1 MAFSSFFVPQ
11 VYALVDYQ
19 TNFEKSLPLEDL
31 ETDPTFVKSLYV
43 AGGVD
48 VALDVQFV
56 RFVEFGYSFNKTN
69 TEDFGLYI
77 YLFANKKNQIIDSV
91 QNEVNL
97 SVKND
102 ENGVSY
108 DYLDYH
114 LTLISTDG
122 NFYKFK
128 IQDKD
133 NVIINSLED
142 EGRTYTVASVD
153 LRIKDEGDY
162 KYNAKAFGIGG
173 KWTFTGYAKG
183 YGEDKKEST
192 LTCSSATDYLTIKLD
207 VGHTNFLT
215 SSSKGTK
222 YKNNI
227 NSVYFSVPND
237 ILEEYGALQ
246 KIKAEWYEYKT
257 TPIIFTADDSKD
269 DYDANYEELK
279 NWIGVKANSSNH
291 PVRSFY
297 EYYDSYHETGLGTYT
312 YCYGIA
318 YNLYRDKTSYQK
330 EYDLDMNNGEG
341 FYIDMLTYLF
351 EVDELSGL
359 LLKNTE
365 LKDYVNSFYEKH
377 KNKGVQLSEDEYL
390 NKHGIAEGL
399 FQDKVDEGR
408 TKGHNVKTFDIGDSF
423 DIKDY
428 DSNHTGW
435 QRFWDYF
442 GRWGTVTDDGLDN
455 VAPIYEVKELEKA
468 KDLLIH
474 DIDYNDFK
482 NYYTL
487 AKAKDKTTFLFRFAQ
502 TDYISNDLLC
512 DKNGSTTQN
521 MAYVQQ
527 TAFLDFDILELTFN
541 KEGTETVFGCVMD
554 PQDVYSHVELPQ
566 GCADYGAYTNV
577 ILFLG
582 VVIVGYKLLNK
593 HGRKR

>member
-1 MAFSSFFVPQ
+1 M
-11 VYALVDYQ
+11 VDYQ

-48 VALDVQFV
+48 VALDVQLV

-77 YLFANKKNQIIDSV
+77 YLFVNKENQIIDSV

-257 TPIIFTADDSKD
+257 TPIIFTADDSRD
-269 DYDANYEELK
+269 DYDANYEELN
-279 NWIGVKANSSNH
+279 NWIGVKVNSFNR
-291 PVRSFY
+291 PERSFY
-297 EYYDSYHETGLGTYT
+297 ENAYPGGPEIPNALGGYIYNIFESDYDESNKEDL
-312 YCYGIA
+312 
-318 YNLYRDKTSYQK
+318 TSTK
-330 EYDLDMNNGEG
+330 EINP
-341 FYIDMLTYLF
+341 LTYLF
-351 EVDELSGL
+351 AVKNLSGL
-359 LLKNTE
+359 VLKNTE
-365 LKDYVNSFYEKH
+365 LKDYVNSFYEKY
-377 KNKGVQLSEDEYL
+377 KDRGVQLSEDEYL
-390 NKHGIAEGL
+390 NKRGIAEGL
-399 FQDKVDEGR
+399 FEDYVDEGR
-408 TKGHNVKTFDIGDSF
+408 TIGHNVKTFDIGDSF
-423 DIKDY
+423 NVLDY
-428 DSNHTGW
+428 DSSHEPW

-442 GRWGTVTDDGLDN
+442 GHWGATTDDGLDN
-455 VAPIYEVKELEKA
+455 VAPIYEVKELTKA

-474 DIDYNDFK
+474 DVDYYDFVS
-482 NYYTL
+482 YYTL
-487 AKAKDKTTFLFRFAQ
+487 SKAKNTTTFLFRFDQ
-502 TDYISNDLLC
+502 TDYYSSNLNCRKDIW
-512 DKNGSTTQN
+512 GYPTQN
-521 MAYVQQ
+521 MAYATQ

-541 KEGTETVFGCVMD
+541 KEGVETVFGCVMD

-566 GCADYGAYTNV
+566 GCADYGAYTRV

-582 VVIVGYKLLNK
+582 VVVVGYKLLDK